1 MNKKRYRDTDD
12 NLFHQKK
19 YKSEYETQ
27 KEKLSDV
34 STKNMLLMLVERTQN
49 SEAKLHQLEDTTYRI
64 STHNNILKNKI
75 NELEL
80 ANKRYLNYIYRLY
93 EYMGIPIPSHFAQ
106 TPSYII

>member
-1 MNKKRYRDTDD
+1 MNKKRYRDADD

-75 NELEL
+75 NVLEL

-93 EYMGIPIPSHFAQ
+93 EYMGIPIPSHFVQ